1 MELIDANAIID
12 TLQTYRPTHVVN
24 LTRFSTPSEAITQLG
39 RAWDLHALDVE
50 SLGRLIIS
58 IRPEC
63 WLVHIGSGML
73 YGRSSLSGKLQ
84 TEGRLLAPSGQ
95 YCVTKTA
102 RDIAQGALANEGLR
116 CLRVRPIHHTGP
128 GQREKFVIPPF
139 AVQIARMAEFE
150 VQPVVDVVN
159 SDAQRHFL
167 DVGDVSDAYGELA
180 ADSDHLIPG
189 SM

>member
-1 MELIDANAIID
+1 MSPD
-12 TLQTYRPTHVVN
+12 PG
-24 LTRFSTPSEAITQLG
+24 FSTPSEAITQLG

-63 WLVHIGSGML
+63 WRVNIGSGML

-84 TEGRLLAPSGQ
+84 TEGRMLAPSDQ

-159 SDAQRHFL
+159 SDAQRDSLMSETFQMHMANWPL
-167 DVGDVSDAYGELA
+167 ILIISYLDLCEMYVQDVGL
-180 ADSDHLIPG
+180 L
-189 SM
+189 